1 MKDEYTIKKILEF
14 YDIYGDRLFTEQPQT
29 RDKLL
34 MFLKGSRILL
44 RKYPHIIKAMYI
56 NDPENIPEDLI
67 VEENR

>member
-1 MKDEYTIKKILEF
+1 
-14 YDIYGDRLFTEQPQT
+14 
-29 RDKLL
+29 

-67 VEENR
+67 VEENRQKSMVIEKYEEYVSRR